1 MENIVATLIFIV
13 LMAGIV
19 GLVVCKMKK
28 ANPDTT
34 IEEFVE
40 KYYDNLLDVLKDAVR
55 ILSVDAA
62 NYANRSE
69 YLTAIINLAIEEL
82 NNNCEGFGIDTTMF
96 ELFNVQQV
104 SQFLS
109 ELLERNNIF
118 VFGDT
123 VTEDDANS
131 NPGLYTD
138 VEMKAISA
146 KNDAN

>member
-19 GLVVCKMKK
+19 GFLVYKMKK
-28 ANPDTT
+28 TNPDTT

-104 SQFLS
+104 SKFLS

>member
-19 GLVVCKMKK
+19 ALVVYKMKK
-28 ANPDTT
+28 TNPDTT
-34 IEEFVE
+34 VEEFVE

-131 NPGLYTD
+131 NPVLYTD

-146 KNDAN
+146 KNDTN

>member
-19 GLVVCKMKK
+19 GLVVYKMKK
-28 ANPDTT
+28 TNPDTT
-34 IEEFVE
+34 VEEFVE

-55 ILSVDAA
+55 ILSVDIA

-123 VTEDDANS
+123 VTKEQLNS
-131 NPGLYTD
+131 NPNLYSN
-138 VEMKAISA
+138 VEAEAILNS
-146 KNDAN
+146 DFE

>member
-1 MENIVATLIFIV
+1 MENIAATLIFIV

-19 GLVVCKMKK
+19 GLVVYKMKK
-28 ANPDTT
+28 TNPDTT

-146 KNDAN
+146 KNNTD

>member
-1 MENIVATLIFIV
+1 MENIAATLIFIV

-19 GLVVCKMKK
+19 GLVVYKMKK
-28 ANPDTT
+28 TNPDTT
-34 IEEFVE
+34 VEEFVG

-146 KNDAN
+146 KNDTN

>member
-13 LMAGIV
+13 LMACIV
-19 GLVVCKMKK
+19 GLVVYKMKK
-28 ANPDTT
+28 TNPDTT
-34 IEEFVE
+34 IEEFVD

-55 ILSVDAA
+55 ILSVDVTD
-62 NYANRSE
+62 YANRSE
-69 YLTAIINLAIEEL
+69 YLTAIINLAIDEL

-123 VTEDDANS
+123 VTKEQLNS
-131 NPGLYTD
+131 NPNLYSD
-138 VEMKAISA
+138 VEIDAILNS
-146 KNDAN
+146 DSE

>member
-1 MENIVATLIFIV
+1 MENIVATLVFIV

-19 GLVVCKMKK
+19 GLVVYKMKK
-28 ANPDTT
+28 TNPDTT
-34 IEEFVE
+34 VEEFVE

-55 ILSVDAA
+55 ILSVDVA

>member
-1 MENIVATLIFIV
+1 MENIIATLIFIV

-19 GLVVCKMKK
+19 GLVVYKMKK
-28 ANPDTT
+28 TNPDTT

-131 NPGLYTD
+131 NPCLYTD

-146 KNDAN
+146 KNNTN

>member
-19 GLVVCKMKK
+19 GLVVYKMKK
-28 ANPDTT
+28 TNPDTT
-34 IEEFVE
+34 VEEFVE

-55 ILSVDAA
+55 ILSIDAA

-69 YLTAIINLAIEEL
+69 YLTDIINLAIEEL

-131 NPGLYTD
+131 NPNLYTD

-146 KNDAN
+146 KNDTN

>member
-1 MENIVATLIFIV
+1 MENIVATLIFIA

-19 GLVVCKMKK
+19 GLVVYKMKK
-28 ANPDTT
+28 TNPDTAV
-34 IEEFVE
+34 EEFVE
-40 KYYDNLLDVLKDAVR
+40 TYYDNLLDVLKDAVR

-123 VTEDDANS
+123 VTEEQLNS
-131 NPGLYTD
+131 NPNLYSD
-138 VEMKAISA
+138 VEADAILNSA
-146 KNDAN
+146 SE

>member
-19 GLVVCKMKK
+19 GLVVYKMKK
-28 ANPDTT
+28 TNPDTT
-34 IEEFVE
+34 VEEFVE

-62 NYANRSE
+62 NYADRSE

-123 VTEDDANS
+123 VTEDQLNS
-131 NPGLYTD
+131 NPDLYSD
-138 VEMKAISA
+138 VEADAILNSA
-146 KNDAN
+146 SE

>member
-19 GLVVCKMKK
+19 GLVVYKMKK
-28 ANPDTT
+28 TNPDTT
-34 IEEFVE
+34 VEEFVE

-55 ILSVDAA
+55 ILSIDAA

-131 NPGLYTD
+131 NPNLYTD

-146 KNDAN
+146 KNDTN